1 MADQNARASGEWDWL
16 EESELRL
23 MCVLIFAR
31 DITQDEL
38 FEAFDLDPSSA
49 RMEDRIY
56 DPGHRR
62 IRAGRLGAWT
72 FAIDEQGESLNRAL
86 HGKNVG
92 KRLSAGT
99 EVVVVSWTP
108 KPTEDFEYWAD
119 GSPGDPRSGAVQGV
133 TGMAIRLAVGAEPRT
148 IQALFFRP
156 GLILMCLGSA
166 IGSVSARGLSPWMA
180 TLLFG
185 VKPFDLL
192 GYAIQVWSSGRPPWP
207 PVTYQ
212 REEPQL

>member
-119 GSPGDPRSGAVQGV
+119 GTLVTGFEAYRVCDRSGSEPDRFLREMQQVGMV
-133 TGMAIRLAVGAEPRT
+133 TEADDAAEGPADDLIASLDLATLALGIRLPEQIAMGP
-148 IQALFFRP
+148 L
-156 GLILMCLGSA
+156 
-166 IGSVSARGLSPWMA
+166 A
-180 TLLFG
+180 T
-185 VKPFDLL
+185 
-192 GYAIQVWSSGRPPWP
+192 
-207 PVTYQ
+207 VTLAAD
-212 REEPQL
+212 R